1 MMEVVV
7 QHAFGVTMHRA
18 DEHLAQVR
26 GSLPSSDLLYA
37 LVYSVFHT
45 LSGLLRK
52 GESHD
57 FGRLA
62 AFNKQQVKISRTRG
76 LGLPGPRPSN
86 DADMPRFRRHGTR
99 LLFGEIVGR

>member
-18 DEHLAQVR
+18 DEHLAKVR
-26 GSLPSSDLLYA
+26 GSLPSSDFLYA
-37 LVYSVFHT
+37 LVYSVFHP
-45 LSGLLRK
+45 LSGLLGK

-62 AFNKQQVKISRTRG
+62 AFNKQQVDDSSTQGFG
-76 LGLPGPRPSN
+76 LTGPRSSN
-86 DADMPRFRRHGTR
+86 DADMPLFGRHGTR
-99 LLFGEIVGR
+99 LLF